1 MHATGGKQYGFSF
14 FIGNMKASVAIES
27 GSGLHETNR
36 GRRALSRVANMS
48 TECGP
53 KLCSIRSK
61 QACGRRMSV

>member
-14 FIGNMKASVAIES
+14 FIRNMKVSVAIDS

-36 GRRALSRVANMS
+36 GTRALLRVANMS

-53 KLCSIRSK
+53 KACSI
-61 QACGRRMSV
+61 